1 MPSRPLSVEK
11 TIMNDLMTTRE
22 VANYLRIKER
32 KVYDLVRQGNIPCS
46 RRAGKWLFPKALID
60 RWVLQGVRSSDI
72 ELGSA
77 PAIIAGSHD
86 PLLDW
91 AVRES
96 GCGLA
101 ILAGGSLDGL
111 SRVAD
116 GEAAACGAH
125 MRDPETGTYNVP
137 WVRRILG
144 GRDVVLIRWAQRVQG
159 LLVGAGNPLGLAG
172 IADLRG
178 IKGGNKGG
186 SDGDQPRVGQ
196 RQEGAGS
203 QMLLRQLLADA
214 DIALDE
220 VDLVSPS
227 ARTEG
232 DLALLIADDKAD
244 VGVAIG
250 AVARLHR
257 LDFVPLAEEYFDLV
271 IRRYDFFEPP
281 IQTLLAFARSEPF
294 RVRAGE
300 LTGYDISDLGQ
311 VIWNGD

>member
-1 MPSRPLSVEK
+1 MGE
-11 TIMNDLMTTRE
+11 LMTTRE
-22 VANYLRIKER
+22 VADYLRIKER

-60 RWVLQGVRSSDI
+60 RWVLQGVGSSDI
-72 ELGSA
+72 ALAPA

-116 GEAAACGAH
+116 GEAVACGAH
-125 MRDPETGTYNVP
+125 MRDPETGIYNVP
-137 WVRRILG
+137 WVRRTLAA
-144 GRDVVLIRWAQRVQG
+144 RDVVVVRWAERVQG
-159 LLVGAGNPLGLAG
+159 LLVAAGNPLGLAG
-172 IADLRG
+172 IADLSGSADGGRG
-178 IKGGNKGG
+178 GK
-186 SDGDQPRVGQ
+186 PRVGQ

-214 DIALDE
+214 EIASEE
-220 VDLVSPS
+220 VGLVSPP
-227 ARTEG
+227 ARSED

-244 VGVAIG
+244 VGVAIA
-250 AVARLHR
+250 AVARQHR

-271 IRRYDFFEPP
+271 IRRHDFFEPP
-281 IQTLLAFARSEPF
+281 IQTLLSFTQNEAFQI
-294 RVRAGE
+294 RAGE

-311 VIWNGD
+311 VVWNGD

>member
-1 MPSRPLSVEK
+1 
-11 TIMNDLMTTRE
+11 MNDLMTTRE
-22 VANYLRIKER
+22 VADYLRIKER

-60 RWVLQGVRSSDI
+60 RWILQGVVSTDI
-72 ELGSA
+72 ALGPA

-125 MRDPETGTYNVP
+125 MRDSDTGTYNVP
-137 WVRRILG
+137 WVSQVLG
-144 GRDVVLIRWAQRVQG
+144 GRDVVVVRWAERVQG
-159 LLVGAGNPLGLAG
+159 LLVTAENPLGLTG
-172 IADLRG
+172 IADL
-178 IKGGNKGG
+178 GG
-186 SDGDQPRVGQ
+186 SAKPRVGQ

-203 QMLLRQLLADA
+203 QMLLRQLLAGS
-214 DIALDE
+214 DIKLDD
-220 VDLVSPS
+220 VNLVSPP
-227 ARTEG
+227 AQTED
-232 DLALLIADDKAD
+232 DLALLIVDGKVDA
-244 VGVAIG
+244 GVAIA
-250 AVARLHR
+250 AVARPYG

-271 IRRYDFFEPP
+271 IRRHDFFEPP

-294 RVRAGE
+294 RIRAGE
-300 LTGYDISDLGQ
+300 LSGYDIGELGQ
-311 VIWNGD
+311 VVWNGD

>member
-1 MPSRPLSVEK
+1 
-11 TIMNDLMTTRE
+11 MNDLMTTRE
-22 VANYLRIKER
+22 VADYLRIKER

-60 RWVLQGVRSSDI
+60 RWILQGVVSTDI
-72 ELGSA
+72 ALGPA

-125 MRDPETGTYNVP
+125 MRDPDSGTYNFP
-137 WVRRILG
+137 WVSQVLG
-144 GRDVVLIRWAQRVQG
+144 GRDVVVVRWAERVQG
-159 LLVGAGNPLGLAG
+159 LLVAAENPLGLSG
-172 IADLRG
+172 IADL
-178 IKGGNKGG
+178 GG
-186 SDGDQPRVGQ
+186 SAKPRVGQ

-203 QMLLRQLLADA
+203 QMLLRQLLAGA
-214 DIALDE
+214 DIKLDD
-220 VDLVSPS
+220 VNLVSPP
-227 ARTEG
+227 AQTED
-232 DLALLIADDKAD
+232 DLALLIVDGKVDA
-244 VGVAIG
+244 GVAIA
-250 AVARLHR
+250 AVARPYG

-271 IRRYDFFEPP
+271 IRRHDFFEPP

-294 RVRAGE
+294 RIRAGE
-300 LTGYDISDLGQ
+300 LSGYDIGELGQ
-311 VIWNGD
+311 VVWNGD

>member
-1 MPSRPLSVEK
+1 
-11 TIMNDLMTTRE
+11 MNDLMTTRE
-22 VANYLRIKER
+22 VADYLRIKER

-60 RWVLQGVRSSDI
+60 RWILQGVVSTDI
-72 ELGSA
+72 ALGPA

-125 MRDPETGTYNVP
+125 MRDSDTGTYNVP
-137 WVRRILG
+137 WVSQVLG
-144 GRDVVLIRWAQRVQG
+144 GRDVVVVRWAERVQG
-159 LLVGAGNPLGLAG
+159 LLVAAENPLGLTG
-172 IADLRG
+172 IADL
-178 IKGGNKGG
+178 GG
-186 SDGDQPRVGQ
+186 SAKPRVGQ

-203 QMLLRQLLADA
+203 QMLLRQLLAGA
-214 DIALDE
+214 DIKLDD
-220 VDLVSPS
+220 VNLVSPP
-227 ARTEG
+227 AQTED
-232 DLALLIADDKAD
+232 DLALLIVDGKVDA
-244 VGVAIG
+244 GVAIA
-250 AVARLHR
+250 AVARPYG

-271 IRRYDFFEPP
+271 IRRHDFFEPP

-294 RVRAGE
+294 RIRAGE
-300 LTGYDISDLGQ
+300 LSGYDIGELGQ
-311 VIWNGD
+311 VVWNGD

>member
-1 MPSRPLSVEK
+1 
-11 TIMNDLMTTRE
+11 MTTRE
-22 VANYLRIKER
+22 VADYLRIKER

-46 RRAGKWLFPKALID
+46 RRSGKWLFPKALID
-60 RWVLQGVRSSDI
+60 RWVLQGVRSTGI
-72 ELGSA
+72 VLMPA

-137 WVRRILG
+137 WVSRILG
-144 GRDVVLIRWAQRVQG
+144 GRDVVMIRWARRTQG
-159 LLVGAGNPLGLAG
+159 LLVAAGNPLGLTR
-172 IADLRG
+172 IADL
-178 IKGGNKGG
+178 GGGAR
-186 SDGDQPRVGQ
+186 PRVGQ
-196 RQEGAGS
+196 RQAGAGS
-203 QMLLRQLLADA
+203 QMLLRQLLDDA
-214 DIALDE
+214 HIDLDD
-220 VDLVSPS
+220 VDLISPP

-232 DLALLIADDKAD
+232 DLAQLIADDKAD
-244 VGVAIG
+244 AGVAIA
-250 AVARLHR
+250 AVAHSHR
-257 LDFVPLAEEYFDLV
+257 LDFVSLATEYFDLV
-271 IRRYDFFEPP
+271 IRRHDFFEPP
-281 IQTLLAFARSEPF
+281 IQTLMAFARSDPF

-311 VIWNGD
+311 VVWNGD

>member
-1 MPSRPLSVEK
+1 MS
-11 TIMNDLMTTRE
+11 DLMTTSE
-22 VANYLRIKER
+22 VAGYLRIKER

-46 RRAGKWLFPKALID
+46 RKAGKWLFPKALID
-60 RWVLQGVRSSDI
+60 RWILQGVRSTDVAM
-72 ELGSA
+72 GPA
-77 PAIIAGSHD
+77 PAIVAGSHD

-96 GCGLA
+96 NCGLA
-101 ILAGGSLDGL
+101 ILAGGSMDGL
-111 SRVAD
+111 ARVGA
-116 GEAAACGAH
+116 GEAAACGTH
-125 MRDPETGTYNVP
+125 MRDPETRIYNVP
-137 WVRRILG
+137 WVRRWLG
-144 GRDVVLIRWAQRVQG
+144 GRDVVVVRWALREQG
-159 LLVGAGNPLGLAG
+159 LLVAAGNPLGLAG
-172 IADLRG
+172 IADLSG
-178 IKGGNKGG
+178 SKGG
-186 SDGDQPRVGQ
+186 SEGDKPRVGQ

-220 VDLVSPS
+220 VDLVSPP

-232 DLALLIADDKAD
+232 DLALLIAEDKAD

-250 AVARLHR
+250 AVARPHR

-271 IRRYDFFEPP
+271 IRRHDFFEPP